1 MNNNNINIINN
12 IRRLIINISNCIIEK
27 NNNKVINELLN
38 KLNNI
43 DIYSN
48 EFYYY
53 INDILFGLFYFLHNN
68 NYNIYYF
75 LNFNNNVD

>member
-1 MNNNNINIINN
+1 MNNNINIVNN
-12 IRRLIINISNCIIEK
+12 IRRLLINISNCIIEK
-27 NNNKVINELLN
+27 NNNKVINDLLN

-53 INDILFGLFYFLHNN
+53 INDILFGLIYFLHNN